1 MKTNLFIAALSLIVL
16 AGCSG
21 EDEVGTLVAKS
32 DNAITF
38 GTYVGK
44 QTKASIMDDAQL
56 QSTGF
61 NVIATYT
68 SEKDWATAGATTAP
82 NFMYNQ
88 AVTYADSKWSYT
100 PIQYWPNE
108 QNETGDLGKVTF
120 FAYSP
125 ETTGIT
131 TISEKS
137 AKGAPTIKLTVSD
150 DIDKQIDLVADMI
163 TDLDKSTT
171 SIDGADVTAGT
182 VKFKLDH
189 LLSQIKF
196 QAKLKEQYAGATKIT
211 VTGFKLT
218 FKQNTIKNEG
228 TYTFATNNSTSG
240 IWSLGTAYH
249 NIAIEKT
256 SLTSELNNS
265 ATPTAT
271 ELLSPMF
278 LLPQTYTKG
287 DLTAVISYT
296 VTTDAGDVNNV
307 KKIELPVVTNGW
319 LPNKKYL
326 YTFDIEL
333 TDVTVD
339 VASTSWGDDI
349 PVNEP

>member
-1 MKTNLFIAALSLIVL
+1 MKTNLFIAALSLVVL
-16 AGCSG
+16 AGCSS

-44 QTKASIMDDAQL
+44 QTKASIMDDTQL

-82 NFMYNQ
+82 NFMYDQ

-125 ETTGIT
+125 KTTGIT

-150 DIDKQIDLVADMI
+150 DIDKQIDLVADMV
-163 TDLDKSTT
+163 TDLTKTNTT
-171 SIDGADVTAGT
+171 IDGVTVNAGT
-182 VKFKLDH
+182 VKFKMDH

-196 QAKLKEQYAGATKIT
+196 QAKLKEQYTGATSIT
-211 VTGFKLT
+211 VTGFKLSFVT
-218 FKQNTIKNEG
+218 NKIKNAG
-228 TYTFATNNSTSG
+228 TYTFNTDNTTTS
-240 IWSLGTAYH
+240 IWKLGDTFH
-249 NIAIEKT
+249 NVAIEET
-256 SLTSELNNS
+256 NLTKALDN
-265 ATPTAT
+265 TAT
-271 ELLSPMF
+271 LVATDLLDPMF
-278 LLPQTYTKG
+278 LLPQTYTTG
-287 DLTAVISYT
+287 DITAVISYT
-296 VTTDAGDVNNV
+296 VTTTAGEVNNV
-307 KKIELPVVTNGW
+307 KKIDLPVVTGGW
-319 LPNKKYL
+319 IPSKKYL
-326 YTFDIEL
+326 YTFEIEL
-333 TDVTVD
+333 QDVTVGVESAD
-339 VASTSWGDDI
+339 WSDG
-349 PVNEP
+349 NME